1 MAELG
6 NTGKKYAIKV
16 IRKDKIIDTQM
27 IEGAFLEM
35 NIMFDANH
43 PFLCGLDYFFQTEER
58 LYFVM
63 PYISGG
69 ELLKTM
75 KNYGCF
81 SEEIVKFYA
90 T

>member
-1 MAELG
+1 MAELA

-16 IRKDKIIDTQM
+16 IRKDKIIDNEM
-27 IEGAFLEM
+27 IEGTFLEM
-35 NIMFDANH
+35 NIMFDADH

-69 ELLKTM
+69 MLLQTIADH
-75 KNYGCF
+75 GCF

>member
-1 MAELG
+1 MAELA

-27 IEGAFLEM
+27 IEGTFLEM

-43 PFLCGLDYFFQTEER
+43 PFLCGLDFFFQTEER

-75 KNYGCF
+75 KNHGCF